1 MYKAPGL
8 ALALISSSYCMANE
22 YSVPIDY
29 WGEMDNYSME
39 YEDCHVAW
47 HTRTA
52 SFLVSG
58 SGCDKLSSEK
68 LSADAI
74 EEINKSRSE
83 ATQSSIAKEIW
94 EAGCLDYKQGMASG
108 DFAAHLNPSK
118 FTSIYPQIS
127 HRVKTTLYVDGWNSA
142 KNLDGF
148 LNCREL
154 SEYRIEDFLS
164 GINILSSP

>member
-1 MYKAPGL
+1 MYKVSAF

-22 YSVPIDY
+22 YSVPSEY
-29 WGEMDNYSME
+29 WGEMESYSMQ
-39 YEDCHVAW
+39 YEDCHVVW

-58 SGCDKLSSEK
+58 SGCDKLSSEE
-68 LSADAI
+68 LSDDAI

-83 ATQSSIAKEIW
+83 APQSSIAREIW
-94 EAGCLDYKQGMASG
+94 EAGCLDYKQGVASG

-118 FTSIYPQIS
+118 FTSSYPQIS
-127 HRVKTTLYVDGWNSA
+127 HRVKTILYIDGWNSA

-148 LNCREL
+148 LNCREIA
-154 SEYRIEDFLS
+154 EYRVKDFLS
-164 GINILSSP
+164 GINILSNP